1 MPEPKKPEPVG
12 SRMPGELRDIV
23 KKMSDADEPDENIG
37 TVINKYMDD
46 HDTMLGQTLS
56 EFKGVAKG
64 VPEGVWSTVR
74 GVLYDMP
81 VGLYGDIKNA
91 IAGQPPEYAKSVL
104 DSITNMP
111 ESFKNG
117 THEER
122 GKMMGNVLGGFLAAK
137 YAPGT
142 PRTVAKGVGTSMEFT
157 GTKAGWPLRMVGSH
171 ALGEGNLLGGAMIAA
186 PEVLQSTGKA
196 LREWGEN
203 TKNKFAPGTVR
214 LVNPVTDEVVA
225 TNPATMKAKTPG
237 AIRIGTPS
245 AKVQAGFRQDVGSEI
260 NKALDFDPL
269 VKRARENLKG
279 IDTAIAKEE
288 TRGNAVRVASAQ
300 READLKATD
309 TIEKAKA
316 GMTPAPPKVTETVKA
331 PGQTMSTTF
340 SEGGG
345 LTPIEQEL
353 LKRATSVKPAGSNR
367 SIDQLAPKTE
377 PVRSSPGLPTISGSK
392 STKAQ
397 SAVPGMS
404 NEDIVAMQDIVTK
417 NPGISAEEAAAEV
430 LRQRAQRSQM
440 YRSDARLSKFEQSAL
455 DRDTE

>member
-1 MPEPKKPEPVG
+1 
-12 SRMPGELRDIV
+12 MPGELRAIV
-23 KKMSDADEPDENIG
+23 QKMSDANEPDANIG
-37 TVINKYMDD
+37 VVINKYMDD

-64 VPEGVWSTVR
+64 VPEGVWNTAR

-81 VGLYGDIKNA
+81 VGLYGDLKDM
-91 IAGQPPEYAKSVL
+91 IAGQSPEYAKSVL

-122 GKMMGNVLGGFLAAK
+122 GKMMGNVLGGFLTAK
-137 YAPGT
+137 YAPGA
-142 PRTVAKGVGTSMEFT
+142 PRGIAKSVGTTMEFT
-157 GTKAGWPLRMVGSH
+157 GKKAGWPLRMVGSH

-214 LVNPVTDEVVA
+214 LMNPVTDEVVA
-225 TNPATMKAKTPG
+225 TNPAMVKTKTPG
-237 AIRIGTPS
+237 AIRIGSPS
-245 AKVQAGFRQDVGSEI
+245 VKDQMGLRTDVASNI
-260 NKALDFDPL
+260 DKALDFDPL
-269 VKRARENLKG
+269 VKRAKGDLKA
-279 IDTAIAKEE
+279 IDTNIADEQASAGKI
-288 TRGNAVRVASAQ
+288 RIASAQ

-331 PGQTMSTTF
+331 PGQTMSTTYAT
-340 SEGGG
+340 EGSG
-345 LTPIEQEL
+345 LTPMEQEL
-353 LKRATSVKPAGSNR
+353 LRRASSVKSANR
-367 SIDQLAPKTE
+367 TVDQLAPKTE
-377 PVRSSPGLPTISGSK
+377 PVRSSPGLPTVSGSK

-404 NEDIVAMQDIVTK
+404 SEDISAMQDILTS

-430 LRQRAQRSQM
+430 LRQRAQRSSM
-440 YRSDARLSKFEQSAL
+440 YRSDAQLSKLEQSAL
-455 DRDTE
+455 DRDVE